1 MTLRPPPKKNTLL
14 ASICCIFGLALSGCH
29 SSSKSVLSATTFDFG
44 AIAAPLSSTRDVV
57 TVTNTGK
64 APASISA
71 TVSGDPSLRFDPGL
85 SCGASLL
92 PGGSCSMV
100 VSFSPTSAGPV
111 SGSLAIRFSG
121 GIRAR
126 KTVTL
131 KGAGVKL
138 SPGQSLVTP
147 TANPLVALYA
157 YQPAAQ
163 GLVHVEFGPTTS
175 YGKITSS
182 VATPINGGPVQIF
195 VAGMRQN
202 SIYHMRAVLTE
213 DKGATIDDQDHTFT
227 TGSFPAD
234 MLPTLS
240 ATTTPGQT
248 PQPGIE
254 LLNASN
260 YGDKNLQAYATDLKG
275 NIIWGYNYPARA
287 SKYTFV
293 QPIKQLPNGN
303 FIVVLGYTSQLG
315 IPGEGATL
323 TPAQAD
329 VSVVREINLAG
340 DPVQQLTLD
349 SLNAQLAADGHGN
362 IKLLDLH
369 HDIEPLPN
377 GHFIIMGSMVKPYTN
392 LVGYP
397 GTTNVL
403 GDVLIGLDQNFHVD
417 WVWSEFD
424 HLNVNRHPIVLP
436 APKHPVNP
444 NSASSKLARWW
455 HRTLDSLEGKRYHP
469 ANPGFEL
476 SFPDWTHSNAIIY
489 VPSDGDL
496 LVSIRHQSWI
506 IKIDYDNGKG
516 TGKVLWRLGNGG
528 NFKLIGGTAPQ
539 DWFYGEHQ
547 PTLVGTPT
555 KNKLS
560 LTMMDNGYG
569 RILANGAQCPT
580 TPSACYSTI
589 PVMTLNEKAMTATI
603 TYHHKVPAARYNMW
617 GGNAEILDNG
627 DLEYDLCDE
636 GRGSIVREIR
646 MTHPAQRVWTLKES
660 RANLYRAHRI
670 PSLYPGVQW

>member
-1 MTLRPPPKKNTLL
+1 
-14 ASICCIFGLALSGCH
+14 
-29 SSSKSVLSATTFDFG
+29 
-44 AIAAPLSSTRDVV
+44 
-57 TVTNTGK
+57 
-64 APASISA
+64 
-71 TVSGDPSLRFDPGL
+71 
-85 SCGASLL
+85 
-92 PGGSCSMV
+92 MV
-100 VSFSPTSAGPV
+100 VSFTPTRAGVV
-111 SGSLAIRFSG
+111 SGALTIHFSG
-121 GIRAR
+121 GIDAL
-126 KTVTL
+126 KTVSI
-131 KGAGVKL
+131 KGTSVKL
-138 SPGQSLVTP
+138 AAGQSLVVP

-182 VATPINGGPVQIF
+182 VATPTNGGPVQIL

-202 SIYHMRAVLTE
+202 STYHMRAVLTE
-213 DKGATIDDQDHTFT
+213 NKGPIVNDQDHTFT
-227 TGSFPAD
+227 TSSFPAD
-234 MLPTLS
+234 LLPTLS
-240 ATTTPGQT
+240 AATSPGQT

-260 YGDKNLQAYATDLKG
+260 YGNKNLQAYATDLKG

-293 QPIKQLPNGN
+293 QPIKQLSNGN

-315 IPGEGATL
+315 IPGDGATL

-329 VSVVREINLAG
+329 VSVVREIDLAG
-340 DPVQQLTLD
+340 DPVKQLTLD
-349 SLNAQLAADGHGN
+349 SLNAQLAAQGRG

-369 HDIEPLPN
+369 HDVVPLPN
-377 GHFIIMGSMVKPYTN
+377 GHFIIMGSTIKPYTN
-392 LVGYP
+392 RIGYP

-403 GDVLIGLDQNFHVD
+403 GDVLLDLDSNFHVD
-417 WVWSEFD
+417 WVWNSFD
-424 HLNVNRHPIVLP
+424 HLDVNRHHVVLP
-436 APKHPVNP
+436 PHPHPANP
-444 NSASSKLARWW
+444 NSAASKLSRWF
-455 HRTLDSLEGKRYHP
+455 HRTLDQLEGKKQLP
-469 ANPGFEL
+469 PSPGFEL

-489 VPSDGDL
+489 LPNDGDL
-496 LVSIRHQSWI
+496 LLSIRHQSWI
-506 IKIDYDNGKG
+506 IKIDYRNGKG
-516 TGKVLWRLGNGG
+516 SGKVLWRLGNNG

-555 KNKLS
+555 QGKIT

-589 PVMTLNEKAMTATI
+589 PVIALNEKTMTATL
-603 TYHHKVPAARYNMW
+603 TYHHKVPQTRYNMW
-617 GGNAEILDNG
+617 GGNAEVLPNG

-646 MTHPAQRVWTLKES
+646 MTDPAQRVWTLKES